1 MNRQAFSE
9 WLMSHTSLTA
19 NDIESCLN
27 HLESW
32 GATQDNL
39 LNINKLEQ
47 LAQIIEQKV
56 SKEQQQAMHYY
67 YSYLGGHP
75 ITVGNTY
82 TLPLLKPSG
91 RKREYLQHPNL
102 LKGRVI
108 VEHLVHNRP
117 HRWLDINVLGH
128 NGNTKGRVSANLLYY
143 FGMKA
148 DYRGLFEGET
158 HEQLIELLEEAGEA
172 YADANKMVKTYV
184 SYLKLAEEGIAISDD
199 ELLADEESKDVEE
212 GIIKEGA
219 VTYYYGSRYERSF
232 ANRKKAIA
240 VHGVRCVGCG
250 FLFEEKYGEHGK
262 NYIEIHH
269 VQPLHTLE
277 EPEAIDPVTDLVPL
291 CANCHRMVH
300 RRYDNVL
307 SIQKLHH
314 IIKECED
321 LSMEKE

>member
-1 MNRQAFSE
+1 MNRQAFSA
-9 WLMSHTSLTA
+9 WLTNYTSLTT
-19 NDIESCLN
+19 NEIEAYLN
-27 HLESW
+27 ILENW
-32 GATQDNL
+32 GNAQDNL
-39 LNINKLEQ
+39 LNINKLSQ
-47 LAQIIEQKV
+47 LARIIEQSV
-56 SKEQQQAMHYY
+56 SKEQHQPMHYY

-75 ITVGNTY
+75 ITVGDTY

-108 VEHLVHNRP
+108 VEHLLHNRP

-148 DYRGLFEGET
+148 DYRGIFEGET
-158 HEQLIELLEEAGEA
+158 NEKLIELLEEAGEA
-172 YADANKMVKTYV
+172 YADANKMVKTYL
-184 SYLKLAEEGIAISDD
+184 SYLKKAEEEIAISDE
-199 ELLADEESKDVEE
+199 ELLADEESKEIE
-212 GIIKEGA
+212 RGIIKEGT
-219 VTYYYGSRYERSF
+219 VTYYHGNRYERSI

-240 VHGVRCVGCG
+240 IHGVRCLGCG

-277 EPEAIDPVTDLVPL
+277 EPEVIDPATDLVPL

-300 RRYDNVL
+300 RKYDNVL
-307 SIQKLHH
+307 SVQELQE
-314 IIKECED
+314 IIDGVYK
-321 LSMEKE
+321 SI